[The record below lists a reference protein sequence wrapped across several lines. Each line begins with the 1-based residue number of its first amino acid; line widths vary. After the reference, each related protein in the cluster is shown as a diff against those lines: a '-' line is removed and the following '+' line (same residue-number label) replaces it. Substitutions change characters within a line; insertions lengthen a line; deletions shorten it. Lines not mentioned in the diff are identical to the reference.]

1 MHMTFNMRM
10 YDSESRIVVV
20 HSRGYES
27 ILKHSHEFIEI
38 IYVESGAGLQVTD
51 DNQIEI
57 HEGDILLMTGEESH
71 SIRPLCE
78 EKDFTLLNVI
88 FERDVVDMDLSMFKC
103 DKSVSLKDHPEIV
116 SLIYS
121 LDSEYRERKEYFEYV
136 SVGYLYQLLGNLAR
150 KFDDRVIST
159 KNFTIV
165 NNSEYVRKAVEFIQ
179 DNYAEK
185 IRLDDVASHVALSS
199 GYLQKI
205 FHKERNTSVIE
216 YLLRYRIEQACKLL
230 IESDCSVM
238 QISNT
243 VGFSDVKN
251 FYVAFKKV
259 VNMTPNRYREY
270 HRAEKKEGTLDG
282 KSSAK

>member
-103 DKSVSLKDHPEIV
+103 DKSVSLKDDPEIV

-270 HRAEKKEGTLDG
+270 HRAEKKEGALDG